1 MKAMVLAAGRG
12 ERMRPIT
19 DRIPKPLVPVV
30 GKPLIGYHLEAL
42 ARAGVRDIVINL
54 AYRGAQIQE
63 ALGEGSGYGVRIQYS
78 DEGPDPIE
86 TGGGIFKAL
95 PLLGEAPFLVVN
107 GDVWTDFDF
116 ARMPALAAGADA
128 HLVMVP
134 NPEHLAKGDFGVS
147 EEGYVV
153 QREADRFTYSGL
165 GVYTARFF
173 AGCQPGK
180 FPLKPLLDR
189 AIAARRLTGQVYR
202 GVWLDIGTPQRL
214 AELEALSSAAR
225 RLRSCLAPSCGNGP
239 QSR

>member
-30 GKPLIGYHLEAL
+30 GKPLIAYHLEAL

-54 AYRGAQIQE
+54 AYRGAQIRE
-63 ALGEGSGYGVRIQYS
+63 ALGDGAAHGVRIQYS

-95 PLLGEAPFLVVN
+95 PLLGEEPFLVVN

-116 ARMPALAAGADA
+116 ATMPRLPEWADA

-134 NPEHLAKGDFGVS
+134 NPSHVAKGDFGVDD
-147 EEGYVV
+147 GYVV
-153 QREADRFTYSGL
+153 QRDTDRFTYSGL
-165 GVYTARFF
+165 GIYTSGFF
-173 AGCQPGK
+173 TGCQPGK

-189 AIAARRLTGQVYR
+189 SIAARRLSGQVYR

-214 AELEALSSAAR
+214 AELEAELTAKR
-225 RLRSCLAPSCGNGP
+225 R
-239 QSR
+239 

>member
-1 MKAMVLAAGRG
+1 MVLAAGRG

-19 DRIPKPLVPVV
+19 DKIPKPLVPVV
-30 GKPLIGYHLEAL
+30 GKPLIVYHLEAL
-42 ARAGVRDIVINL
+42 ARAGITDIVINL
-54 AYRGAQIQE
+54 AYRGAQIRD
-63 ALGEGSGYGVRIQYS
+63 ALGDGAAYGVRIQYS

-95 PLLGEAPFLVVN
+95 PLLGEEPFLVVN

-116 ARMPALAAGADA
+116 ARMPTLPAWADA

-134 NPEHLAKGDFGVS
+134 NPSHLTKGDFGV
-147 EEGYVV
+147 EDGRVV
-153 QREADRFTYSGL
+153 QRDADRFTYSGL
-165 GVYTARFF
+165 GAYTARFF

-189 AIAARRLTGQVYR
+189 SIADRRLSGQVYR

-214 AELEALSSAAR
+214 AELEAELTSKGR
-225 RLRSCLAPSCGNGP
+225 
-239 QSR
+239 